1 MTIRE
6 LTFCGF
12 RNLKDGCIRPSEGM
26 NVIYGDNAQGKT
38 NLLECIWMFNGVRSF
53 RGAKDSEL
61 VSFQNTSATVSVA
74 FFAEE
79 RMQTAQIRILQN
91 KREAV
96 LNGVKK
102 NSTAELIGKC
112 TSVVFS
118 PEHLT
123 LVKNGPSERR
133 RFVDGALCR
142 LKPRYAVLFTRYHKI
157 LNQRNALLKDIPRH
171 RELSETLSI
180 WDEKLAQTGA
190 SLLYE
195 RFSYIDFLR
204 EKARTFHMG
213 ISEKKEELSITYQS
227 GCKVQPGDSVA
238 QMEEKLMQ
246 SLSLVKKEDIYTG
259 CTNYGP
265 HRDDIEI
272 LINGI
277 KARNFASQGQQRSA
291 VLSLK
296 LAEAAVLKERTQE
309 NPIILLD
316 DVLSELDLSR
326 QTYLLNKLQGW
337 QVFIT
342 CCDRSAVQNLQGGC
356 AFHISEG
363 EIKNITEHSG

>member
-171 RELSETLSI
+171 RELFRN
-180 WDEKLAQTGA
+180 A
-190 SLLYE
+190 
-195 RFSYIDFLR
+195 
-204 EKARTFHMG
+204 FHMG
-213 ISEKKEELSITYQS
+213 
-227 GCKVQPGDSVA
+227 
-238 QMEEKLMQ
+238 
-246 SLSLVKKEDIYTG
+246 
-259 CTNYGP
+259 
-265 HRDDIEI
+265 
-272 LINGI
+272 
-277 KARNFASQGQQRSA
+277 
-291 VLSLK
+291 
-296 LAEAAVLKERTQE
+296 
-309 NPIILLD
+309 
-316 DVLSELDLSR
+316 
-326 QTYLLNKLQGW
+326 
-337 QVFIT
+337 
-342 CCDRSAVQNLQGGC
+342 
-356 AFHISEG
+356 
-363 EIKNITEHSG
+363 

>member
-1 MTIRE
+1 
-6 LTFCGF
+6 
-12 RNLKDGCIRPSEGM
+12 
-26 NVIYGDNAQGKT
+26 
-38 NLLECIWMFNGVRSF
+38 
-53 RGAKDSEL
+53 
-61 VSFQNTSATVSVA
+61 
-74 FFAEE
+74 
-79 RMQTAQIRILQN
+79 MQTAQIRILQN

-213 ISEKKEELSITYQS
+213 ISEKKRS
-227 GCKVQPGDSVA
+227 
-238 QMEEKLMQ
+238 
-246 SLSLVKKEDIYTG
+246 SLLPINLGVKYSRGILLHRWRKSLCNPFLWLKRGYIYRMHQ
-259 CTNYGP
+259 YGP